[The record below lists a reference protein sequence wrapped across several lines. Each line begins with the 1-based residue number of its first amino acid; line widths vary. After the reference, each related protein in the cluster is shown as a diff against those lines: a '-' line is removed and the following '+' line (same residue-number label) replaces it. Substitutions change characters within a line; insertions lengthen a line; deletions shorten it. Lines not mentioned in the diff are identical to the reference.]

1 MQYDIT
7 SLDSLDR
14 VTKTLLNTT
23 LKNRETTGLSL
34 IGNLGSG
41 KTTFT
46 QHLAKHL
53 GVKEVVNSP
62 TFLLMKEYQTNHDY
76 WQELI
81 HIDAYRLD
89 SVDDLMA
96 LRFSDLWFRKR
107 TIICIEW
114 ADKITSALPKDK
126 IIQGHFSL
134 TENKRLL
141 DIIV

>member
-1 MQYDIT
+1 MQHDIT
-7 SLDSLDR
+7 NLKDLD
-14 VTKTLLNTT
+14 KTIKILLNTT
-23 LKNRETTGLSL
+23 LKDQETIGLAL
-34 IGNLGSG
+34 IGDLGSG

-46 QHLAKHL
+46 KHLAKHL
-53 GVKEVVNSP
+53 GVKEMVNSP
-62 TFLLMKEYQTNHDY
+62 TFLLMKEYQANHNY
-76 WQELI
+76 WQELV

-89 SVDDLMA
+89 SVDELKA
-96 LRFSDLWFRKR
+96 LRFSELWFRKR

-134 TENKRLL
+134 TGNKRRL